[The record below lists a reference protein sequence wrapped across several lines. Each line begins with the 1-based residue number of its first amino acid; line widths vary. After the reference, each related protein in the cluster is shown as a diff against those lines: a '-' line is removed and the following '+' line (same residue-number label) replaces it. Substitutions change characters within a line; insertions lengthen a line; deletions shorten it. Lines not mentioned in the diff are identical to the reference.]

1 MSTERFNHSES
12 HENSQVSLFLQV
24 SQSHTVVKEEIF
36 GPVLTI
42 QTFRT
47 IDEVI
52 EKANNTPFGLSA
64 GVWTEK
70 GAKIFKPVSYTHL
83 TLPTKA

>member
-1 MSTERFNHSES
+1 MSANIVSKCFSNHTIV
-12 HENSQVSLFLQV
+12 Q
-24 SQSHTVVKEEIF
+24 EEIF
-36 GPVLTI
+36 GPVLAI

-70 GAKIFKPVSYTHL
+70 GAKIFKLTQELNAGVSLGQHV
-83 TLPTKA
+83 